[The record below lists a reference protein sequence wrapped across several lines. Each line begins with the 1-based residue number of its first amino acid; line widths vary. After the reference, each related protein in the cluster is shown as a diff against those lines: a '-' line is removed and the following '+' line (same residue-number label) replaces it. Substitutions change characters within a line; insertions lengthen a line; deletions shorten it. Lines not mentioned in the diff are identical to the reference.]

1 MSKLHKI
8 VAPQL
13 TDVGFGDNI
22 KKQFENI
29 ILILPPLAEQKK
41 IVDAVHDLFDKLDA
55 IMESL

>member
-1 MSKLHKI
+1 MITEFYRQSHGSGMVHI
-8 VAPQL
+8 
-13 TDVGFGDNI
+13 T